1 MGKRWAAVLLAA
13 MLMLS
18 AAACMAPESGP
29 PSAVSSADSADS
41 AQGTAAPDDSASV
54 PDAPTTAPADP
65 EASDSAENAEKNDL
79 TMPTITDEQAA
90 AWFADAVFVG
100 NSRVQGLVLYTG
112 VEADMIAERGLNV
125 ITALHD
131 DATTLENGEKGSVLD
146 ALEPFPEK
154 RTRK

>member
-79 TMPTITDEQAA
+79 FRRIAPICSSLRVSVPNRSGIFHTDCPAQ
-90 AWFADAVFVG
+90 
-100 NSRVQGLVLYTG
+100 R
-112 VEADMIAERGLNV
+112 
-125 ITALHD
+125 
-131 DATTLENGEKGSVLD
+131 
-146 ALEPFPEK
+146 
-154 RTRK
+154 